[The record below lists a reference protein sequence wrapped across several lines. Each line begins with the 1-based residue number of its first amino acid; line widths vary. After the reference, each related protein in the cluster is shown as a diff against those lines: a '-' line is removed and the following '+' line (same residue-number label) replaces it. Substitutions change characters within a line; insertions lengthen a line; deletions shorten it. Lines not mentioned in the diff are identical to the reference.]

1 MILFSKDTRRRTDYV
16 FPNLSICVLL
26 ERIDISIS
34 LHFGKKKNDIFQT
47 THFILFKSKVT
58 ILYIGMYNLFLLRLC
73 LNFTVFYFAIK
84 KKAKESNNFEI
95 TSMMKRKFFYS
106 LYIILSFLK
115 IYRYSKE
122 LKRIQN

>member
-1 MILFSKDTRRRTDYV
+1 VILFSKDTRRRTDYV